1 MDARVENDD
10 GMFSVVN
17 PTTPRHI
24 MSSSQIILV
33 SMGAP
38 EKIRVS
44 IPDSMVSSLK
54 TVQEMLDDIELVGE
68 GPSVIRV
75 PHVEDQK
82 AFDLL
87 IEYMEYDKD
96 NRIEEDLKTGQ
107 KVPMSPWETE
117 FFSELE
123 SLDKQ
128 PYLFQLISISNYL
141 NYNRLFHTSCQKVAN
156 MIEGKTPEQIRK
168 TFNLPDDL
176 TVEEKEKLYAENGL
190 HPSPGELSVGE

>member
-1 MDARVENDD
+1 
-10 GMFSVVN
+10 
-17 PTTPRHI
+17 
-24 MSSSQIILV
+24 
-33 SMGAP
+33 MGAP

-68 GPSVIRV
+68 GPSVIPV